1 VVGGGRGRRGLIRGC
16 PRWCDSVGRS
26 RRRGR
31 GLVVTGGVGV
41 VGDGLRIGAELV
53 GAAVGPSVAGGNGAR
68 GGTLDGSGGGD
79 LAVEARA
86 GCRWRR
92 LKVWEAAWC
101 CLIAWGGT
109 LGGGQRLEVQY
120 SAEKWCNGSWSKTE
134 QSSWQAASR
143 GTQ

>member
-1 VVGGGRGRRGLIRGC
+1 
-16 PRWCDSVGRS
+16 
-26 RRRGR
+26 
-31 GLVVTGGVGV
+31 VVTGGVGV

-101 CLIAWGGT
+101 CLIAWGGM
-109 LGGGQRLEVQY
+109 LGGG
-120 SAEKWCNGSWSKTE
+120 
-134 QSSWQAASR
+134 
-143 GTQ
+143 